1 MGACASVCVS
11 VCTCVR
17 TRAGTHRKDGDCN
30 TVIPSTRNNLSAQN
44 EKAAGEWKG
53 VNCSPRELWEQ
64 SKEVQ
69 S

>member
-1 MGACASVCVS
+1 M
-11 VCTCVR
+11 CVR
-17 TRAGTHRKDGDCN
+17 TRAGTDRKDGDCN